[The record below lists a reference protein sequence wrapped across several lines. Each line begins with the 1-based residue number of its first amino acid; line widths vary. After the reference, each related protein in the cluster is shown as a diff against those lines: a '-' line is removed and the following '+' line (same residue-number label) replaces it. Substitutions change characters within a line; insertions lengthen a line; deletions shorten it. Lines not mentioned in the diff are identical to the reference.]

1 MAQTRAQIAG
11 IIGSLRQ
18 GDEVKVT
25 WRDGVNQSI
34 ESGPVWNP
42 SDSVYWGLGPDVLNP
57 DDPEIIDIQVTK
69 RSPVVVAEPPVGAVA
84 VWSLPGGRVIHAAK
98 RTSKG
103 WALAGSPGTLPWG
116 MYVLAYGE
124 PAQIFTPGVPPP
136 TPVISTLTPG
146 TKSITVN
153 ASLGT
158 STLPITDVQYLLF
171 FEYGDGTGQSG
182 WVSSSQTTG
191 TFTITGLQD
200 DTAYS
205 VMIRSVNAAGTG
217 RESNAVEATTP

>member
-1 MAQTRAQIAG
+1 MAQTRGQIAQL
-11 IIGSLRQ
+11 IGSLQQ

-34 ESGPVWNP
+34 ETGTIWNP

-69 RSPVVVAEPPVGAVA
+69 RSPVVVAEPPLGAVA

-103 WALAGSPGTLPWG
+103 WALAGESGALPWG
-116 MYVLAYGE
+116 IYVMAYGA
-124 PAQIFTPGVPPP
+124 PTQTISPGVPPP
-136 TPVISTLTPG
+136 APVISTLTPG
-146 TKSITVN
+146 NTTIAVS
-153 ASLGT
+153 AALGT
-158 STLPITDVQYLLF
+158 SVLPITGVQYLLF
-171 FEYGDGTGQSG
+171 FEVGDGTGQSG
-182 WVSSSQTTG
+182 WISSGQATG
-191 TFTITGLQD
+191 TFTITGLQRN
-200 DTAYS
+200 TEYS

-217 RESNAVEATTP
+217 QASNALETTTT